1 MRSALIPAHIL
12 FPSGHLLP
20 LRWLRLP
27 LLIATLG
34 LSCVC
39 IAVGAQALDMYDDDL
54 SITQITK
61 SNAESLHRSSKLEMA
76 LNTEARRTR
85 TMITFDMNGWSSL

>member
-1 MRSALIPAHIL
+1 
-12 FPSGHLLP
+12 
-20 LRWLRLP
+20 
-27 LLIATLG
+27 
-34 LSCVC
+34 
-39 IAVGAQALDMYDDDL
+39 MYDDDL

>member
-1 MRSALIPAHIL
+1 MISAFIPAHIL
-12 FPSGHLLP
+12 FPSTNLLP

-27 LLIATLG
+27 LLILTSG

-39 IAVGAQALDMYDDDL
+39 IAVGAQALDKYDL
-54 SITQITK
+54 SIPKLHK

-76 LNTEARRTR
+76 LNNEAHRTG
-85 TMITFDMNGWSSL
+85 TMIMFDMNGWVSL